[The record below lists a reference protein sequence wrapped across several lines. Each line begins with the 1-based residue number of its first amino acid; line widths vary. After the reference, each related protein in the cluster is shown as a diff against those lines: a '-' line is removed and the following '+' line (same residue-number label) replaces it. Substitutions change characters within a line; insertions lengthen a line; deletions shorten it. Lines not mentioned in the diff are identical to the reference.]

1 MKRFAVIGL
10 GRFGK
15 KLAIA
20 LAMSGAE
27 VIAIDKNREAIEI
40 LADQVSHAVRLDS
53 TDEEALKAQGV
64 DKVDVAIIGI
74 GQGTGRGFESAI
86 LTVVNLRQMGVN
98 RIYARAEDL
107 IAGEVFSKVGA
118 TEVIYPEI
126 ESAER
131 WAYKLIAPQ
140 IGEKIDFAE
149 GYSLARIKAPA
160 SFDGRTVMDL
170 QLRQKYSVN
179 LGHDQT
185 GRAQQAKKGGEG
197 QDHQCPHAQHDNL
210 RGRYPD
216 GCRLRPRPREAA
228 AGMNHG
234 MATREKSRGLVGYCG
249 ENELHNLILKVT
261 ALVQICRRV
270 IRRLYWRIRIHRVQR
285 KIEAENKPNR
295 TTSSLSD
302 R

>member
-10 GRFGK
+10 GRFGQ

-27 VIAIDKNREAIEI
+27 VIAIDKDRDQIELI
-40 LADQVSHAVRLDS
+40 ADQVSHAVRLDS

-74 GQGTGRGFESAI
+74 GQSTGGFEAAI
-86 LTVVNLRQMGVN
+86 LTVVNLRQMGIKQ
-98 RIYARAEDL
+98 IYARAEDL

-126 ESAER
+126 ESAQR

-149 GYSLARIKAPA
+149 GYSLARIKAPP

-170 QLRQKYSVN
+170 QLRQKYNVN
-179 LGHDQT
+179 LVLIK
-185 GRAQQAKKGGEG
+185 R
-197 QDHQCPHAQHDNL
+197 
-210 RGRYPD
+210 
-216 GCRLRPRPREAA
+216 
-228 AGMNHG
+228 
-234 MATREKSRGLVGYCG
+234 S
-249 ENELHNLILKVT
+249 ENT
-261 ALVQICRRV
+261 
-270 IRRLYWRIRIHRVQR
+270 R
-285 KIEAENKPNR
+285 KIKGEKGKIINVPMPSTVIYLDDILMVAG
-295 TTSSLSD
+295 SD
-302 R
+302 VDLAKLPQE